1 MYARKAGELVGL
13 GESLSPRLR
22 GRTARA
28 PHANPHG
35 LMRRLLP
42 VSGGC
47 SEAGGGAVLAG
58 PSVG

>member
-42 VSGGC
+42 ASGGC
-47 SEAGGGAVLAG
+47 LETRVGAILVG
-58 PSVG
+58 PSAG